1 MIEQPPSLTPQDIAA
16 MQTAQYA
23 DLGQPQTV
31 KVFGIMH
38 VILAVYGF
46 GTLVLGVITTFVGNP
61 VYNFMPKTPE
71 LTKQMAM
78 EAQMQ
83 DQMRVVTVLGLVMAL
98 VLSILILIAGIKL
111 LQKRRGGLVWSNRYA
126 WASLAGKA
134 IALVLTFLYT
144 IPAMREMA
152 VDPALPA
159 AAQSIM
165 RTSMV
170 VGAVLGVVGTCIYPI
185 LSLIL
190 LNRPKTKEWF
200 ANRPD

>member
-71 LTKQMAM
+71 LSKQMAM
-78 EAQMQ
+78 EEQMQ
-83 DQMRVVTVLGLVMAL
+83 DQMMVATVLGLVMAL
-98 VLSILILIAGIKL
+98 VLSVLILIAGIKL
-111 LQKRRGGLVWSNRYA
+111 LQKNWI
-126 WASLAGKA
+126 GKSEGA
-134 IALVLTFLYT
+134 
-144 IPAMREMA
+144 E
-152 VDPALPA
+152 VDFDVEGHKV
-159 AAQSIM
+159 
-165 RTSMV
+165 TV
-170 VGAVLGVVGTCIYPI
+170 FT
-185 LSLIL
+185 
-190 LNRPKTKEWF
+190 T
-200 ANRPD
+200 RPDTLFGATYMVLAPEHPLVATITAADMTERGTNCSAGMRISKASSTKPTEATTAQPERAPA

>member
-46 GTLVLGVITTFVGNP
+46 GALVLGVITALVGNP

-83 DQMRVVTVLGLVMAL
+83 DQMRVATVVALVIAL
-98 VLSILILIAGIKL
+98 VLAVLILIAGIKL
-111 LQKRRGGLVWSNRYA
+111 LQKRGSGLRWSNRYA

-134 IALVLTFLYT
+134 ITLVLTFVYT

-152 VDPALPA
+152 GDPALPA
-159 AAQSIM
+159 AAQSMIQ
-165 RTSMV
+165 TSIAVGMV
-170 VGAVLGVVGTCIYPI
+170 VGVIFTCIYPI
-185 LSLIL
+185 LTLIL

>member
-1 MIEQPPSLTPQDIAA
+1 MEPQPPSLTPQDIAA

-31 KVFGIMH
+31 KVFGIMY

-46 GTLVLGVITTFVGNP
+46 GALVLGVITALVGNP

-83 DQMRVVTVLGLVMAL
+83 DQMRVATVVALVIAL
-98 VLSILILIAGIKL
+98 VLAVLILIAGIKL

-134 IALVLTFLYT
+134 ITLVLTFVYT
-144 IPAMREMA
+144 IPAMREIA
-152 VDPALPA
+152 GDPALPA
-159 AAQSIM
+159 AAQSMIQ
-165 RTSMV
+165 TSIAVGMV
-170 VGAVLGVVGTCIYPI
+170 VGVVGTCIYPI
-185 LSLIL
+185 LTLIL

-200 ANRPD
+200 ANRPG

>member
-1 MIEQPPSLTPQDIAA
+1 

-46 GTLVLGVITTFVGNP
+46 GALVLGVIIALVGNP
-61 VYNFMPKTPE
+61 VYNFLPKTPE

-126 WASLAGKA
+126 WTSLAAKVVT
-134 IALVLTFLYT
+134 LVLTFLYT

>member
-46 GTLVLGVITTFVGNP
+46 GALVLGVIIALVGNP

-126 WASLAGKA
+126 WTSLAAKVVT
-134 IALVLTFLYT
+134 LVLTFLYT
-144 IPAMREMA
+144 IPAMWEMA

-159 AAQSIM
+159 AAQSMM
-165 RTSMV
+165 RITMV